1 MFTQLLKRAS
11 FLVNDDKAAVP
22 DWMADLTLRSGGDG
36 SSAKEKAERDA
47 RWVGEFADELTVAI
61 ALRDWDQAV
70 SLVQQGQSFRTSHL
84 YHNRPE
90 E

>member
-1 MFTQLLKRAS
+1 
-11 FLVNDDKAAVP
+11 
-22 DWMADLTLRSGGDG
+22 MADLAERAGGDG

-70 SLVQQGQSFRTSHL
+70 ALVEEGLFRSDSFIDI
-84 YHNRPE
+84 
-90 E
+90 